1 MLDYLQYRR
10 WVTNAWEMTRTRRH
24 HRAGQTLVAQLR
36 DGRTLNLRGGT
47 QDPSVFHEIFVR
59 DVYRI
64 QHRDHTP
71 LNTVLDL
78 GGNCGMFSARIA
90 PLARS
95 VFAYEPVPSN
105 FEQLKQNVRSS
116 PHITPINSAV
126 GATRGTLRL
135 YPGST
140 DRGTGR
146 FSAHPDASTHDTSH
160 PFDVPSIPLVEVFQ
174 THAIEQLDL
183 LKIDIEGAE
192 HEVLEAAPD
201 ALLRR
206 IREIVGEYHPA
217 TSADGK
223 PRDINSLRS
232 QLERSGFIVQIDP
245 NPKAPGTGM
254 FFASRR

>member
-1 MLDYLQYRR
+1 MLEYLHYRR

-24 HRAGQTLVAQLR
+24 HRAGQTLQAHLL

-64 QHRDHTP
+64 QQRSAKP

-90 PLARS
+90 PMAKR
-95 VFAYEPVPSN
+95 VIAYEPVPSN
-105 FEQLKQNVRSS
+105 FEQLKLNVRSS
-116 PHITPINSAV
+116 PHITPVNNAV

-135 YPGST
+135 YPGTT

-146 FSAHPDASTHDTSH
+146 FSAHPDASTHDTEH
-160 PFDVPSIPLVEVFQ
+160 PFDVPSIPLTEVF
-174 THAIEQLDL
+174 HSHNIDQLDL

-192 HEVLEAAPD
+192 HEVLEAAPETV
-201 ALLRR
+201 LNR
-206 IREIVGEYHPA
+206 IHEIVGEYHPA
-217 TSADGK
+217 TGADGS
-223 PRDINSLRS
+223 PRNINSLRTL
-232 QLERSGFIVQIDP
+232 LENAKFKVDIQP

-254 FFASRR
+254 FFASRL